1 MFELCLSPPSL
12 SACADDELLTG
23 MAAMQRAINQ
33 LTALQLACAVEFGAR
48 RPALAEPDPV
58 GGERE
63 RWPGIS
69 EFAEAEIAAALTI
82 SRWAAERLVDTAVD
96 LARLPATAAAFAAGD
111 LDLPRVRL
119 ICAETAH
126 LDDAA
131 AAAVD
136 CRVLDRAPRQAYS
149 ALRRSLRRACAVAAP
164 AAAVERQAATT
175 EGRRTWVEHDG
186 GGRSRFAAEGPTH
199 DVFRI
204 AAAVDAVA
212 RTLDADTATL
222 GRRRFDALASMA
234 DTVLDDP
241 ALPRTR
247 FGPPGIVLLAEV
259 ATLARLRG
267 EDGGFADTVDGARTA
282 YRPVELACDGPIHDS
297 LAVELM
303 EAAHTVV
310 VPIDPAESWPCDH
323 RLGYAVP
330 DRLARYL
337 AGRHPRCVFPGCAM
351 PAHRCDWDHVI
362 HWPDGPTCACNL
374 VPLCRY
380 HHRLKTHTNWR
391 LTLHPDRRV
400 TWTSPTGR
408 RYVVHPDVD
417 VGAAA
422 AA

>member
-1 MFELCLSPPSL
+1 MFELQL
-12 SACADDELLTG
+12 SATPLDERADDDLLTG
-23 MAAMQRAINQ
+23 MVALQRAINQ
-33 LTALQLACAVEFGAR
+33 LTALQLSCAAEFGAR
-48 RPALAEPDPV
+48 RPAPAEPDFF
-58 GGERE
+58 GGERD

-69 EFAEAEIAAALTI
+69 EFAEAEIAAALTL
-82 SRWAAERLVDTAVD
+82 SRWAAERLMGTAEE
-96 LARLPATAAAFAAGD
+96 LRRLPATAAAFAAGD

-131 AAAVD
+131 AAAVER
-136 CRVLDRAPRQAYS
+136 RVIERAPQQVYS

-186 GGRSRFAAEGPTH
+186 DGRSRFAAEGTTH

-212 RTLDADTATL
+212 RTLDTDGATL
-222 GRRRFDALASMA
+222 EQRRFDALMSMA
-234 DTVLDDP
+234 NTVLHDP

-267 EDGGFADTVDGARTA
+267 EDGGGAEAGGGARTGH
-282 YRPVELACDGPIHDS
+282 RPVELAGDGPIPDS

-303 EAAHTVV
+303 EAAHTIVIPV
-310 VPIDPAESWPCDH
+310 DPAEIWPCDH

-351 PAHRCDWDHVI
+351 PAHLCDWDHVI
-362 HWPDGPTCACNL
+362 PWPAGPTCACNL
-374 VPLCRY
+374 APLCRY
-380 HHRLKTHTNWR
+380 HHRLKTHTRWR
-391 LTLHPDRRV
+391 ITLDADRRV
-400 TWTSPTGR
+400 TWRSPTGR
-408 RYVVHPDVD
+408 SYVVYPDVD
-417 VGAAA
+417 VGGAAA
-422 AA
+422 A

>member
-1 MFELCLSPPSL
+1 MFELNLSSSPL
-12 SACADDELLTG
+12 AEREDDDLLTG
-23 MAAMQRAINQ
+23 MARLQRAINQ
-33 LTALQLACAVEFGAR
+33 LTALQLACAAEFGAR
-48 RPALAEPDPV
+48 RPAPAEPDLL

-69 EFAEAEIAAALTI
+69 EFAEAEIATALTL
-82 SRWAAERLVDTAVD
+82 SRWAAERLMGTAVE
-96 LARLPATAAAFAAGD
+96 LHRLPATAAAFAAGD

-119 ICAETAH
+119 SCAETAH
-126 LDDAA
+126 LEDAA

-136 CRVLDRAPRQAYS
+136 SRVIERAPRQVYS

-175 EGRRTWVEHDG
+175 EVRRTWVEHDG
-186 GGRSRFAAEGPTH
+186 DGRSRFSAEGTTH
-199 DVFRI
+199 EVFRI

-212 RTLDADTATL
+212 RTLDAETATL
-222 GRRRFDALASMA
+222 EQRRFDALASMA

-267 EDGGFADTVDGARTA
+267 EGGGAAEAGDGARTGH
-282 YRPVELACDGPIHDS
+282 RPVELAGDGPIPDS
-297 LAVELM
+297 LAVELL

-310 VPIDPAESWPCDH
+310 VPIDPAEIWPCDH

-330 DRLARYL
+330 DRLTRYL
-337 AGRHPRCVFPGCAM
+337 AGRHPQCVFPGCAM

-362 HWPDGPTCACNL
+362 PWPAGPTCACNL

-380 HHRLKTHTNWR
+380 HHRLKTHTGWR
-391 LTLHPDRRV
+391 IMLDADRRV

-408 RYVVHPDVD
+408 SYVVYPDVD
-417 VGAAA
+417 VGGAAA
-422 AA
+422 A

>member
-1 MFELCLSPPSL
+1 MFELRLRPPPLSS
-12 SACADDELLTG
+12 CADDDLLTG
-23 MAAMQRAINQ
+23 MAALQRATNQ
-33 LTALQLACAVEFGAR
+33 LTALQLACAAEFGAR
-48 RPALAEPDPV
+48 RSAPAESDLL

-69 EFAEAEIAAALTI
+69 EFAEAEIAAALTV
-82 SRWAAERLVDTAVD
+82 SRWAAERLMGTAVD
-96 LARLPATAAAFAAGD
+96 LKRLPATAAAFAAGD

-131 AAAVD
+131 AAAVES
-136 CRVLDRAPRQAYS
+136 RVIDRAPGQVYS
-149 ALRRSLRRACAVAAP
+149 ALRRSLRRACAVIAP

-186 GGRSRFAAEGPTH
+186 YGRSQFAAEGTTH
-199 DVFRI
+199 EVFRI

-212 RTLDADTATL
+212 RTLDAETATL
-222 GRRRFDALASMA
+222 EQRRFDALASMA
-234 DTVLDDP
+234 DTILDDP

-259 ATLARLRG
+259 ATIARLRG
-267 EDGGFADTVDGARTA
+267 EDDGPRTA
-282 YRPVELACDGPIHDS
+282 HRPVELAGDGPIPDS
-297 LAVELM
+297 LAVELL

-310 VPIDPAESWPCDH
+310 VPIDPTQSWPCDH

-337 AGRHPRCVFPGCAM
+337 AGRHPRCVFPGCAL

-362 HWPDGPTCACNL
+362 PWPDGPTCACNL

-380 HHRLKTHTNWR
+380 HHRLKTHTRWR

-408 RYVVHPDVD
+408 SYVVHPDVD